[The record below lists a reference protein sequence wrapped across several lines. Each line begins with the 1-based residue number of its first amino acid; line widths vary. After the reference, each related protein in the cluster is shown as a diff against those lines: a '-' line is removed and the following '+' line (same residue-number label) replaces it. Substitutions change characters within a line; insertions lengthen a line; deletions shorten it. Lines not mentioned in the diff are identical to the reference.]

1 MKAPT
6 ADSRHTCM
14 PNPKLRASS
23 NHESRITNHESRITN
38 HESRIT
44 NHESRITAPPMPDTL
59 FDKIIRREI
68 PADIV
73 YEDDDVLGFRDMNPQ
88 APVHV
93 LFVPK
98 TPVATLNDL
107 TEADAL
113 LVGKIVLA
121 ATRWAKTQG
130 FAENGYRVVM
140 NCNRD
145 GGQTVFHIH
154 LHLLAGR
161 AMHWPPG

>member
-1 MKAPT
+1 MAT
-6 ADSRHTCM
+6 
-14 PNPKLRASS
+14 
-23 NHESRITNHESRITN
+23 I
-38 HESRIT
+38 
-44 NHESRITAPPMPDTL
+44 
-59 FDKIIRREI
+59 FDKIIAREI

-73 YEDDDVLGFRDMNPQ
+73 YEDEHVLAFRDIHPQ

-93 LFVPK
+93 LFIPKRPVP
-98 TPVATLNDL
+98 TLNDL
-107 TEADAL
+107 QAGDEAM
-113 LVGKIVLA
+113 VGRLVLA
-121 ATRWAKTQG
+121 AAAWAKQQG
-130 FAENGYRVVM
+130 FADDGYRVVM

>member
-1 MKAPT
+1 MT
-6 ADSRHTCM
+6 DS
-14 PNPKLRASS
+14 
-23 NHESRITNHESRITN
+23 I
-38 HESRIT
+38 
-44 NHESRITAPPMPDTL
+44 
-59 FDKIIRREI
+59 FDRIIRREI

-73 YEDDDVLGFRDMNPQ
+73 FENDEIIAFRDISPQ

-98 TPVATLNDL
+98 RGFATLNDVPDA
-107 TEADAL
+107 EAA
-113 LVGKIVLA
+113 LVGRLLLA
-121 ATRWAKTQG
+121 ARDFARREG
-130 FAENGYRVVM
+130 FAEDGYRVVM

>member
-1 MKAPT
+1 MAT
-6 ADSRHTCM
+6 
-14 PNPKLRASS
+14 
-23 NHESRITNHESRITN
+23 I
-38 HESRIT
+38 
-44 NHESRITAPPMPDTL
+44 
-59 FDKIIRREI
+59 FDKIIAREI

-73 YEDDDVLGFRDMNPQ
+73 FEDEHVLAFRDIHPL

-93 LFVPK
+93 LFIPK

-107 TEADAL
+107 GAGDEAV
-113 LVGKIVLA
+113 VGRLA
-121 ATRWAKTQG
+121 MAAAAYAKREG
-130 FAENGYRVVM
+130 FADDGYRVVM

-161 AMHWPPG
+161 AMQWPPG